1 MGGESGDPPQPPVE
15 MSMLEGLGC
24 LLVLGGGLTLTGI
37 IPNPQ
42 LLVPLAP
49 LGVLGLVL
57 GSIVLYLA
65 RRVPR

>member
-1 MGGESGDPPQPPVE
+1 M
-15 MSMLEGLGC
+15 
-24 LLVLGGGLTLTGI
+24 LVLGGGLTLTGI

-42 LLVPLAP
+42 LLVPRAP